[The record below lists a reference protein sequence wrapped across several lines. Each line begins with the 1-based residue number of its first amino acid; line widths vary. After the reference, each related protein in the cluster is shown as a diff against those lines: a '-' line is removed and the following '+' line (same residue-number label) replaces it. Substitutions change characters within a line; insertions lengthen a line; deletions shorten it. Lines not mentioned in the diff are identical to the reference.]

1 MAKRCSGTCKKHCGG
16 GPKRSARRKHSARRN
31 HSRTQ
36 RHRGG
41 AMSALNPQELQGKV
55 YGLT

>member
-1 MAKRCSGTCKKHCGG
+1 MAKRYSNKNRGA
-16 GPKRSARRKHSARRN
+16 KRSARRKHSARRHN
-31 HSRTQ
+31 RRTK

-41 AMSALNPQELQGKV
+41 AMSLLSPQELQGKGTV

>member
-1 MAKRCSGTCKKHCGG
+1 MAKRYSNKNRGA
-16 GPKRSARRKHSARRN
+16 KRSAKRSHSARRRK
-31 HSRTQ
+31 HRTQ

-41 AMSALNPQELQGKV
+41 AMSTLSPQELQGKGTV